1 MLGCFV
7 FLKPYLRFV
16 VKINLPFAVGFFF
29 IPCVESKNGGIA
41 SLGSEKAL
49 GEHGGAMEGT
59 GRAGL
64 FLVTLLCGFYVSWSG
79 PSVCGS
85 QLRDP
90 LSV

>member
-64 FLVTLLCGFYVSWSG
+64 FFSHSPLWLLCLVVW
-79 PSVCGS
+79 SVC
-85 QLRDP
+85 LWFP
-90 LSV
+90 VT